1 MKNLILK
8 STMLLATA
16 AVTVF
21 GAQAQSTK
29 VSIPFAFEA
38 NGKSMPAGDYVV
50 LRADHQSGT
59 YTMKSMTGH
68 DSVLLVDRQTI
79 GDARGQAKL
88 VFAAAPDAYYL
99 TEIWDGEMAHAIRS
113 PHFKTGM
120 LAATKN
126 VTRVEI
132 AAK

>member
-16 AVTVF
+16 AVMVY
-21 GAQAQSTK
+21 GAQAQSIK

-50 LRADHQSGT
+50 VQTDRLPGT
-59 YTMKSMTGH
+59 YIMRSATGH
-68 DSVLLVDRQTI
+68 DSVLLANRQTI
-79 GDARGQAKL
+79 ADARGQAKL
-88 VFAAAPDAYYL
+88 VFMAAPDAYYL
-99 TEIWDGEMAHAIRS
+99 TEVWDGEMAHAVRS
-113 PHFKTGM
+113 PHFKSGL
-120 LAATKN
+120 LAAPKS

-132 AAK
+132 AVK